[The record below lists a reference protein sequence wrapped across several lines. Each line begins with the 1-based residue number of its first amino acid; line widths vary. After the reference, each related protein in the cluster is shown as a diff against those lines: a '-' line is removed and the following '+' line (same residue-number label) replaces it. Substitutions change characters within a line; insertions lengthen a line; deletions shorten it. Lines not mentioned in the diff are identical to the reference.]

1 MATKKCEEF
10 KLNACKDGDYERSFR
25 SLERKGFINVE
36 GKGQMRILRVKGDGN
51 CQFRSVAVLIAG
63 DDDEENHKTVRK
75 VALQAFE
82 TYDDAKLIRSGF
94 FSHHHY
100 DCPTRRSCAKKG
112 RDHSGGI
119 LQASKAPHRRLVN
132 SKEEFSKEM

>member
-75 VALQAFE
+75 VALQNFE
-82 TYDDAKLIRSGF
+82 TYDDAKLRPRYPGWSN
-94 FSHHHY
+94 
-100 DCPTRRSCAKKG
+100 RR
-112 RDHSGGI
+112 
-119 LQASKAPHRRLVN
+119 PNTN
-132 SKEEFSKEM
+132 SMSPWRGLRTPIPEQW